1 MVYSILYISSPTR
14 SSMAPLIGCR
24 LSSIIKASYQRSFCM
39 AGPKKLV
46 LANIEGLTLL
56 LGRLTNHFQPVFPEG
71 HCRVHCSVRD
81 RSVQCIP
88 NHLYPAFGSFHSQIP
103 KSVEYF
109 FSMMRSE
116 HHTGMHSF
124 HNILI
129 SKSALVSL
137 NNCKEKFTFFPK
149 QNKSKQQKN
158 AFCYT
163 FNVRTIIS
171 TKLMKEHTESTVRR
185 GHGDAPHFG

>member
-1 MVYSILYISSPTR
+1 
-14 SSMAPLIGCR
+14 
-24 LSSIIKASYQRSFCM
+24 M

-46 LANIEGLTLL
+46 LASLEGLTWL
-56 LGRLTNHFQPVFPEG
+56 LGLLTNHFQPVYSWRTLQSTLFSQ
-71 HCRVHCSVRD
+71 RQICSVHP
-81 RSVQCIP
+81 QP
-88 NHLYPAFGSFHSQIP
+88 PFGSFHWQIP

-185 GHGDAPHFG
+185 GHGDAPHFGWQGDAFLNKANTQQFEAHFFFCSST

>member
-1 MVYSILYISSPTR
+1 
-14 SSMAPLIGCR
+14 
-24 LSSIIKASYQRSFCM
+24 
-39 AGPKKLV
+39 
-46 LANIEGLTLL
+46 
-56 LGRLTNHFQPVFPEG
+56 
-71 HCRVHCSVRD
+71 
-81 RSVQCIP
+81 
-88 NHLYPAFGSFHSQIP
+88 
-103 KSVEYF
+103 
-109 FSMMRSE
+109 MMRSE

-185 GHGDAPHFG
+185 GHGDAPHCHSWRLAVSHVTPVTVA

>member
-1 MVYSILYISSPTR
+1 
-14 SSMAPLIGCR
+14 
-24 LSSIIKASYQRSFCM
+24 
-39 AGPKKLV
+39 
-46 LANIEGLTLL
+46 
-56 LGRLTNHFQPVFPEG
+56 
-71 HCRVHCSVRD
+71 
-81 RSVQCIP
+81 
-88 NHLYPAFGSFHSQIP
+88 
-103 KSVEYF
+103 
-109 FSMMRSE
+109 MMRSE

-171 TKLMKEHTESTVRR
+171 TKLMKEHTERTVRR
-185 GHGDAPHFG
+185 RHAHVLHYGLKVDAILNKTNTQHFEAHFLFDSGTYQESYC

>member
-1 MVYSILYISSPTR
+1 
-14 SSMAPLIGCR
+14 
-24 LSSIIKASYQRSFCM
+24 
-39 AGPKKLV
+39 
-46 LANIEGLTLL
+46 
-56 LGRLTNHFQPVFPEG
+56 
-71 HCRVHCSVRD
+71 
-81 RSVQCIP
+81 
-88 NHLYPAFGSFHSQIP
+88 
-103 KSVEYF
+103 
-109 FSMMRSE
+109 MMRSE

-129 SKSALVSL
+129 SKSALISL

-171 TKLMKEHTESTVRR
+171 TNNIQRVQLEGDMVMLHTLVDKGMPFSIKPTLNSLKPTFFFAL
-185 GHGDAPHFG
+185 APSMRHTDS

>member
-1 MVYSILYISSPTR
+1 MQGAVQSCIT
-14 SSMAPLIGCR
+14 
-24 LSSIIKASYQRSFCM
+24 
-39 AGPKKLV
+39 
-46 LANIEGLTLL
+46 
-56 LGRLTNHFQPVFPEG
+56 
-71 HCRVHCSVRD
+71 CRVQYAVCQSTWKSFRD
-81 RSVQCIP
+81 ASEMHWKSAEFDMQGCT
-88 NHLYPAFGSFHSQIP
+88 LTQIP
-103 KSVEYF
+103 KSVKYF

-185 GHGDAPHFG
+185 GHGDAPHFGGQGDAFLNKANTQQFEAHFFFCSST